1 MRPGCVRE
9 FSRTGNRLI
18 QTVPQMHLE
27 GDNERHSDLIE
38 GRNALTAKFHGVLPV
53 VLRAGELLIK
63 AAQSGGVLY
72 RLQAGWAYRFH
83 DFPDGSRAIVDIY
96 LPGDIIGI
104 DMALCRKPIKNVRSL
119 TTAVIEV
126 ISAEDDLRGLMGS
139 RLIALYMAWLLIEQ
153 QQRADRLLGAISCL
167 DARGRLATMLLDL
180 HHRLGPQQSL
190 TTSGFNLPLTQQ
202 HIGSHLGLTVVHV
215 NRVIR
220 ALRDERIANIEKHW
234 VTLINL
240 GALGDLAKVDKR
252 LNPAKDMTKPRTT
265 AGISGTAGDD

>member
-1 MRPGCVRE
+1 M
-9 FSRTGNRLI
+9 
-18 QTVPQMHLE
+18 VPQMRLE
-27 GDNERHSDLIE
+27 DYDELHNDLIE
-38 GRNALTAKFHGVLPV
+38 GRNALTTKFHGVPPV
-53 VLRAGELLIK
+53 VLRAGEPLIK
-63 AAQSGGVLY
+63 AAQSGSILY

-96 LPGDIIGI
+96 LPGDVIGI
-104 DMALCRKPIKNVRSL
+104 DMALCKKPIKNVRSL

-126 ISAEDDLRGLMGS
+126 IREESDLHALMKS
-139 RLIALYMAWLLIEQ
+139 RLIALYIAWLLIEQ
-153 QQRADRLLGAISCL
+153 QRRADLLLGAISCL

-180 HHRLGPQQSL
+180 HHRLGAQQSMA
-190 TTSGFNLPLTQQ
+190 TSGFNLPLTQQ

-240 GALGDLAKVDKR
+240 GALADLAKVDRK
-252 LNPAKDMTKPRTT
+252 LGPATER
-265 AGISGTAGDD
+265 I